1 MNDPL
6 NVFRLDGKIALV
18 TGASS
23 GIGAQTVKL
32 FSSLGAKVIAAARRE
47 DRLHD
52 LANQYPN
59 VMAVKCDVGVE
70 ADCKNVVDTII
81 NEYGKI
87 DILINNAGIS
97 DPIPALEEDL
107 DLFKRVIQIDLISC
121 FHLAQLCAQHM
132 ETQESG
138 GAIVNVASI
147 HGFVGS
153 SPNNQPGYTAAKGG
167 LINLTRELALEWA
180 RHGIRVNAIAPGY
193 ITTELTD
200 EMIAGE
206 SGRKWIERNTPMRR
220 PGEVNELDG
229 AMLLLASDAGSY
241 ITGETIAIDGGWLA
255 R

>member
-6 NVFRLDGKIALV
+6 NTFRLDGKVAIV

-47 DRLHD
+47 DRLQE

-59 VMAVKCDVGVE
+59 VMAVKCDVGDE
-70 ADCKNVVDTII
+70 ADCKNLVEIVIK
-81 NEYGKI
+81 EYEKI

-107 DLFKRVIQIDLISC
+107 NQFKRVIQIDLISC

-132 ETQESG
+132 ETQETG

-193 ITTELTD
+193 ISTELTD

>member
-6 NVFRLDGKIALV
+6 NVFRLDGKIAIV

-47 DRLHD
+47 DRLQD

-70 ADCKNVVDTII
+70 ADCKNVVNTTI

-87 DILINNAGIS
+87 DIPINNAGIS

-107 DLFKRVIQIDLISC
+107 DQFKRVIQIDLISC

-132 ETQESG
+132 ETQETG

-193 ITTELTD
+193 ISTELTD

>member
-6 NVFRLDGKIALV
+6 NVFRLDGKIAIV

-70 ADCKNVVDTII
+70 ADCKNLVDTVI
-81 NEYGKI
+81 NEYDKI

-107 DLFKRVIQIDLISC
+107 DQFKRVIQIDLISC

-193 ITTELTD
+193 ISTELTD

-229 AMLLLASDAGSY
+229 AMLLLVSDAGSY

>member
-47 DRLHD
+47 DRLQD

-59 VMAVKCDVGVE
+59 VMAAKCDVGVE
-70 ADCKNVVDTII
+70 ADCKNLVDTII

-107 DLFKRVIQIDLISC
+107 DQFKRVIQIDLISC

-132 ETQESG
+132 EAQETG

-193 ITTELTD
+193 ISTELTD

>member
-47 DRLHD
+47 DRLQD
-52 LANQYPN
+52 LANQYPD

-70 ADCKNVVDTII
+70 ADCKNLVDTII

-132 ETQESG
+132 ETQETG

-220 PGEVNELDG
+220 PGEVTELDG

>member
-6 NVFRLDGKIALV
+6 NAFRLDGKVAIV

-59 VMAVKCDVGVE
+59 VMAAKCDVGVE
-70 ADCKNVVDTII
+70 ADCKNLVETVIK
-81 NEYGKI
+81 EYQKI

-107 DLFKRVIQIDLISC
+107 DQFKRVIQIDLISC

-193 ITTELTD
+193 ISTELTD

-220 PGEVNELDG
+220 PGEVTELDG

>member
-6 NVFRLDGKIALV
+6 NVFRLDGKTALV

-47 DRLHD
+47 DRLQD

-70 ADCKNVVDTII
+70 ADCKNLVDTVI

-132 ETQESG
+132 ETQETG

-193 ITTELTD
+193 ISTELTD

-220 PGEVNELDG
+220 PGEVTELDG

>member
-6 NVFRLDGKIALV
+6 NVFRLDGKIAIV

-32 FSSLGAKVIAAARRE
+32 FSFLGAKVIAAARRE

-70 ADCKNVVDTII
+70 ADCKNLVDAVI
-81 NEYGKI
+81 NEYDKI

-107 DLFKRVIQIDLISC
+107 DQFKRVIQIDLISC

-180 RHGIRVNAIAPGY
+180 RQGIRVNAIAPGY
-193 ITTELTD
+193 ISTELTD

>member
-47 DRLHD
+47 DRLQD

-70 ADCKNVVDTII
+70 ADCKNLVDTVI

-107 DLFKRVIQIDLISC
+107 DQFKRVIQIDLISC

-132 ETQESG
+132 ETQETG

-193 ITTELTD
+193 ISTELTD

>member
-47 DRLHD
+47 DRLQD
-52 LANQYPN
+52 LANQYPD
-59 VMAVKCDVGVE
+59 VMAVRCDVGVE
-70 ADCKNVVDTII
+70 ADCKNLVDNII

-220 PGEVNELDG
+220 PGEVTELDG

>member
-47 DRLHD
+47 DRLQD
-52 LANQYPN
+52 LANQYPD
-59 VMAVKCDVGVE
+59 VMAVRCDVGVE
-70 ADCKNVVDTII
+70 ADCKNLVDTII

-107 DLFKRVIQIDLISC
+107 DQFKRVIQIDLISC

-220 PGEVNELDG
+220 PGEVTELDG

>member
-6 NVFRLDGKIALV
+6 NVFRLDGKIAIV

-47 DRLHD
+47 DRLQD

-70 ADCKNVVDTII
+70 ADCKNLVDTVI
-81 NEYGKI
+81 NEYDKI

-107 DLFKRVIQIDLISC
+107 DQFKRVIQIDLISC

-132 ETQESG
+132 ETQETG

-193 ITTELTD
+193 ISTELTD

>member
-47 DRLHD
+47 DRLQD

-70 ADCKNVVDTII
+70 ADCKNVVNTTI

-132 ETQESG
+132 ETQETG

-220 PGEVNELDG
+220 PGEVTELDG

>member
-47 DRLHD
+47 DRLQD

-70 ADCKNVVDTII
+70 ADCKSVVETVI

>member
-52 LANQYPN
+52 LANQYPD
-59 VMAVKCDVGVE
+59 VIAVKCDVGVE
-70 ADCKNVVDTII
+70 ADCKNLVDTII

-107 DLFKRVIQIDLISC
+107 DQFKRVIQIDLISC

-132 ETQESG
+132 EAQETG

-193 ITTELTD
+193 ISTELTD

>member
-6 NVFRLDGKIALV
+6 NVFRLDGKIAII

-47 DRLHD
+47 DRLQD

-70 ADCKNVVDTII
+70 ADCKNLVDTVI
-81 NEYGKI
+81 NEYDKI

-107 DLFKRVIQIDLISC
+107 DQFKRVIQIDLISC

-132 ETQESG
+132 ETQETG

-193 ITTELTD
+193 ISTELTD

-220 PGEVNELDG
+220 PGEVTELDG

>member
-1 MNDPL
+1 
-6 NVFRLDGKIALV
+6 
-18 TGASS
+18 
-23 GIGAQTVKL
+23 
-32 FSSLGAKVIAAARRE
+32 
-47 DRLHD
+47 
-52 LANQYPN
+52 
-59 VMAVKCDVGVE
+59 MAVRCDVGVE
-70 ADCKNVVDTII
+70 ADCKNLVDTII

-193 ITTELTD
+193 ISTELTD

-220 PGEVNELDG
+220 PGEVTELDG
-229 AMLLLASDAGSY
+229 ALLLLASDAGSY

>member
-47 DRLHD
+47 DRLQD

-70 ADCKNVVDTII
+70 ADCKNVVDTVI

-132 ETQESG
+132 ETQETG

-193 ITTELTD
+193 ISTELTD

-220 PGEVNELDG
+220 PGEVTELDG

>member
-6 NVFRLDGKIALV
+6 NVFRLDGKIAIV

-47 DRLHD
+47 DRLQD

-70 ADCKNVVDTII
+70 ADCKNVVDTVI
-81 NEYGKI
+81 NEFGKI

-107 DLFKRVIQIDLISC
+107 DQFKRVIQIDLISC

-132 ETQESG
+132 ETQETG

-193 ITTELTD
+193 ISTELTD

>member
-47 DRLHD
+47 DRLQD

-59 VMAVKCDVGVE
+59 VMAVRCDVGIE
-70 ADCKNVVDTII
+70 ADCKNLVDTTI

-107 DLFKRVIQIDLISC
+107 DQFKRVIQIDLISC

-132 ETQESG
+132 ETQETG

>member
-1 MNDPL
+1 
-6 NVFRLDGKIALV
+6 
-18 TGASS
+18 
-23 GIGAQTVKL
+23 
-32 FSSLGAKVIAAARRE
+32 
-47 DRLHD
+47 
-52 LANQYPN
+52 
-59 VMAVKCDVGVE
+59 VKCDVGVE
-70 ADCKNVVDTII
+70 ADCKNVVDTVI

-220 PGEVNELDG
+220 PGEVTELDG

>member
-6 NVFRLDGKIALV
+6 NTFRLDGKVAIV

-32 FSSLGAKVIAAARRE
+32 FSSLGAKVAAAARRE
-47 DRLHD
+47 DRLQE

-59 VMAVKCDVGVE
+59 VMAVKCDVGDE
-70 ADCKNVVDTII
+70 ADCKNLVEIVIK
-81 NEYGKI
+81 EYEKI

-107 DLFKRVIQIDLISC
+107 DQFKRVIQVDLISC

-193 ITTELTD
+193 ISTELTD

-220 PGEVNELDG
+220 PGEVTELDG
-229 AMLLLASDAGSY
+229 ALLLLASDAGSY

>member
-47 DRLHD
+47 DRLQD
-52 LANQYPN
+52 LANQYPD
-59 VMAVKCDVGVE
+59 VIAVKCDVGVE
-70 ADCKNVVDTII
+70 ADCKNLVDTII

-107 DLFKRVIQIDLISC
+107 DQFKRVIQIDLISC

-220 PGEVNELDG
+220 PGEVTELDG

>member
-6 NVFRLDGKIALV
+6 NLFRLDGKIALV

-70 ADCKNVVDTII
+70 ADCKNVVDTVI

-132 ETQESG
+132 EAQETG

-193 ITTELTD
+193 ISTELTD

>member
-6 NVFRLDGKIALV
+6 NTFRLDGKVAIV

-47 DRLHD
+47 DRLQE

-59 VMAVKCDVGVE
+59 VMAVKCDVGDE
-70 ADCKNVVDTII
+70 ADCKNLVEIVIK
-81 NEYGKI
+81 EYEKI

-107 DLFKRVIQIDLISC
+107 NQFKRVIQIDLISC

-193 ITTELTD
+193 ISTELTD

-220 PGEVNELDG
+220 PGEVTELDG
-229 AMLLLASDAGSY
+229 ALLLLASDAGSY

>member
-6 NVFRLDGKIALV
+6 NTFRLDGKVALV

-47 DRLHD
+47 DRLQD

-59 VMAVKCDVGVE
+59 VIAVKCDVGDE
-70 ADCKNVVDTII
+70 AECKNLVEIVIK
-81 NEYGKI
+81 EYEKI

-107 DLFKRVIQIDLISC
+107 NQFKRVIQIDLISC

-193 ITTELTD
+193 ISTELTD

-220 PGEVNELDG
+220 PGEVTELDG
-229 AMLLLASDAGSY
+229 ALLLLASDAGSY

>member
-23 GIGAQTVKL
+23 GIGAQTAKL

-47 DRLHD
+47 DRLQD
-52 LANQYPN
+52 LANQYPD
-59 VMAVKCDVGVE
+59 VIAVKCDVGVE
-70 ADCKNVVDTII
+70 ADCKNLVDTII

-107 DLFKRVIQIDLISC
+107 DQFKRVIQIDLISC

-132 ETQESG
+132 ETQETG

-193 ITTELTD
+193 ISTELTD

-220 PGEVNELDG
+220 PGEVTELDG

>member
-47 DRLHD
+47 DRLQD
-52 LANQYPN
+52 LANQYPD
-59 VMAVKCDVGVE
+59 VMAVRCDVGVE
-70 ADCKNVVDTII
+70 ADCKNLVDIII

-220 PGEVNELDG
+220 PGEVTELDG

>member
-47 DRLHD
+47 DRLQD

-70 ADCKNVVDTII
+70 ADCKNLVDTII

-107 DLFKRVIQIDLISC
+107 DQFKRVIQIDLISC

-132 ETQESG
+132 ETQETG

-193 ITTELTD
+193 ISTELTD

>member
-47 DRLHD
+47 DRLQD
-52 LANQYPN
+52 LANQYSD
-59 VMAVKCDVGVE
+59 VMAVRCDVGVE
-70 ADCKNVVDTII
+70 ADCKNLVDTII

-193 ITTELTD
+193 ISTELTD

>member
-23 GIGAQTVKL
+23 GIGAQTAKL

-47 DRLHD
+47 DRLQD
-52 LANQYPN
+52 LANQYPD
-59 VMAVKCDVGVE
+59 VIAVKCDVGVE
-70 ADCKNVVDTII
+70 ADCKNLVDTII

-107 DLFKRVIQIDLISC
+107 DQFKRVIQIDLISC

-132 ETQESG
+132 ETQETG

-206 SGRKWIERNTPMRR
+206 SGRKWIERNTPRRR
-220 PGEVNELDG
+220 PGEVTELDG

>member
-6 NVFRLDGKIALV
+6 NTFRLDGKVALV

-47 DRLHD
+47 DRLQD

-59 VMAVKCDVGVE
+59 VIAVKCDVGDE
-70 ADCKNVVDTII
+70 AECKNLVEIVIK
-81 NEYGKI
+81 EYEKI

-107 DLFKRVIQIDLISC
+107 NQFKRVIQIDLISC

-193 ITTELTD
+193 ISTELTD

-220 PGEVNELDG
+220 HGKVTELDG

>member
-47 DRLHD
+47 DRLQD
-52 LANQYPN
+52 LANQYPD
-59 VMAVKCDVGVE
+59 VMAVRCDVGVE
-70 ADCKNVVDTII
+70 ADCKNLVDTII

-107 DLFKRVIQIDLISC
+107 DQFKRVIQIDLISC

-132 ETQESG
+132 ETQETG

-193 ITTELTD
+193 ISTELTD

-220 PGEVNELDG
+220 PGEVTELDG

>member
-6 NVFRLDGKIALV
+6 NVFRLDGKIAIV

-70 ADCKNVVDTII
+70 ADCKNLVDTVI
-81 NEYGKI
+81 NEYDKI

-97 DPIPALEEDL
+97 YPIPALEEAVDQ
-107 DLFKRVIQIDLISC
+107 FKRVIQIDLISC

-193 ITTELTD
+193 ISTELTD

>member
-6 NVFRLDGKIALV
+6 NTFRLDGKVAIV

-47 DRLHD
+47 DRLQD
-52 LANQYPN
+52 LANRYPN
-59 VMAVKCDVGVE
+59 VMAVKCDVGDE
-70 ADCKNVVDTII
+70 ADCKNLVEIVIK
-81 NEYGKI
+81 EYEKI

-107 DLFKRVIQIDLISC
+107 NQFKRVIQIDLISC
-121 FHLAQLCAQHM
+121 FHIAQLCAQHM

-193 ITTELTD
+193 ISTELTD

-220 PGEVNELDG
+220 PGEVTELDG